1 MDPLLDVIDLHVQF
15 RTLRGV
21 VRALRGVFLRV
32 YPEEVLAL
40 VGETGSGKTVTG
52 LSILRLLDPSAEI
65 TKGKIIF
72 QGKDLLLLPEKEML
86 KIRGKDITMIFQE
99 PKAALNPVMRV
110 GDQIAEALIE
120 HEEITKREAR
130 ERVIE
135 YLTLVGLPDPER
147 IYKMYPH
154 EMSGGMAQRI
164 VIAMALIHNPKLV
177 IADEPT
183 SSLDVTIQAQ
193 IIDLIKD
200 LVRKTGASSIFITHD
215 LGVAA
220 ELADRIEVMYAGK
233 AVEVGDIWEIFERP
247 LHPYT
252 EGLLK
257 AIPKLGDKGELFS
270 IEGEIPSLLKQINGC
285 AFAPR
290 CPYAEDKCFSEEPP
304 LVDVG
309 GGHLVACHLRVGQ

>member
-1 MDPLLDVIDLHVQF
+1 VDPLLDVIDLHVQF
-15 RTLRGV
+15 RTLRGI

-65 TKGKIIF
+65 IKGEIIF
-72 QGKDLLLLPEKEML
+72 QGKNLLLLPEKEML

-130 ERVIE
+130 ERVLE

-220 ELADRIEVMYAGK
+220 EFADRIEIMYAGK

-290 CPYAEDKCFSEEPP
+290 CPYAEGKCFSEEPP

-309 GGHLVACHLRVGQ
+309 GGHLVACHLRVRQ

>member
-15 RTLRGV
+15 RTLRGI

-65 TKGKIIF
+65 TKGEIIF

-130 ERVIE
+130 ERVLE

>member
-1 MDPLLDVIDLHVQF
+1 VDPLLDVIDLHVQF
-15 RTLRGV
+15 RTLRGI

-32 YPEEVLAL
+32 YPEKVLAL

-65 TKGKIIF
+65 TKGEIIF

-130 ERVIE
+130 ERVLE

>member
-1 MDPLLDVIDLHVQF
+1 VDPLLDVIDLHVQF
-15 RTLRGV
+15 RTLRGI

-65 TKGKIIF
+65 TKGEIIF

-130 ERVIE
+130 ERVLE

>member
-15 RTLRGV
+15 RTLRGIV
-21 VRALRGVFLRV
+21 KALRGISLRV
-32 YPEEVLAL
+32 YPGEVLAL

-65 TKGKIIF
+65 VKGKIIF
-72 QGKDLLLLPEKEML
+72 QGKDLLLLPEEEML

-99 PKAALNPVMRV
+99 PRAALNPVMRV
-110 GDQIAEALIE
+110 GDQVAEALIE
-120 HEEITKREAR
+120 HEKITKEEAR
-130 ERVIE
+130 KKVLE
-135 YLTLVGLPDPER
+135 YLALVGFPEPST

-164 VIAMALIHNPKLV
+164 VIAMALIHSPKLV

-200 LVRKTGASSIFITHD
+200 LVRKMGSSSIFITHD

-220 ELADRIEVMYAGK
+220 ELADRVEVIYAGK
-233 AVEVGDIWEIFERP
+233 VAEVGDIWEMFSNP

-252 EGLLK
+252 EGLLR

-270 IEGEIPSLLKQINGC
+270 IEGEMPSLLKPINGC

-290 CPYAEDKCFSEEPP
+290 CPYSESKCFSDEPP
-304 LVDVG
+304 LLDVG
-309 GGHLVACHLRVGQ
+309 NGHLVACHKVVQ